1 MSKPRISI
9 ARVVPGLVL
18 LSTVAACGGASG
30 GGPYTP
36 PATTAGDD
44 GWETYVDAPTVDRGA
59 ARGLDP
65 DPLDSPEAAVV
76 KFLAS
81 QARGDGKWE
90 DAMAVNLSDGAKR
103 SLDEWREWTLE
114 SFQLRGRK
122 PYGDGSRAWVRVH
135 FVISIGDDRDEG
147 EDEFDVVNLPTL
159 GWRVAD
165 PPS

>member
-1 MSKPRISI
+1 MTTQRLLTISCL
-9 ARVVPGLVL
+9 ALVM
-18 LSTVAACGGASG
+18 ACGGAA

-36 PATTAGDD
+36 PVTSAGDD
-44 GWETYVDAPTVDRGA
+44 GWEMYVDAPTVDRDA

-81 QARGDGKWE
+81 RVRGDGKWR
-90 DAMAVNLSDGAKR
+90 DAMAVNLSDSAKH
-103 SLDEWREWTLE
+103 SLDEWAEWKLD

-122 PYGDGSRAWVRVH
+122 PSGEGRTWVRVH
-135 FVISIGDDRDEG
+135 FVLSIGDDTDEG
-147 EDEFDVVNLPTL
+147 EDEFDVVDLPTL

>member
-1 MSKPRISI
+1 MSYRI
-9 ARVVPGLVL
+9 ALLATLLVGA
-18 LSTVAACGGASG
+18 AACGGG
-30 GGPYTP
+30 GGPYEP

-44 GWETYVDAPTVDRGA
+44 GWEMYVEAPTVDA
-59 ARGLDP
+59 AAAKRLDP

-81 QARGDGKWE
+81 HVRGDGKWE
-90 DAMAVNLSDGAKR
+90 DAMAVNLSDRAQR
-103 SLDEWREWTLE
+103 AVDQWNAWTLE

-135 FVISIGDDRDEG
+135 FVISIDGDQDEG
-147 EDEFDVVNLPTL
+147 EDEFDVVDLPNL

-165 PPS
+165 PPT